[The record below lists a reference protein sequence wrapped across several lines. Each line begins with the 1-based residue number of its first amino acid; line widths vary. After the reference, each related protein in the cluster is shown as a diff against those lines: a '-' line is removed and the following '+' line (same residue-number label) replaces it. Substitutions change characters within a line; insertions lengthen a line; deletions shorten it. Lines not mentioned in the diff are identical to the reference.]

1 MGMKV
6 HPYELTSQG
15 FMMED
20 TRIRMDLI
28 KTGIGLTKT
37 IKNMARFR
45 EILGVFSK
53 HGFGKVITRSG
64 LGASADFTP
73 DAGAEANEVPESPES
88 EIQESEWWGRLG
100 QRLRMSFEELGPS
113 FVKIGQLLA
122 TREDLFDPALIREL
136 KKLQDQVK
144 TIPFADARGLV
155 QESLGRPI
163 NEVFSSIT
171 ETPIGTASIGVVYR
185 GQLVSGQQVVIK
197 VRRPGIDKTL
207 RTDFEIVS
215 FMITQVERASEGVKI
230 LGASQAVS
238 DFFRAT
244 MSELNFLVEAQNCER
259 LTKNLARIDTQGD
272 FVLPRIF
279 REFSSSSVLVME
291 FLDGRPFNQYKS
303 LAELGP
309 GTVEKLDRS
318 VELFAHTL
326 LSDGF
331 FHADL
336 HGGNFF
342 ILKDGRIG
350 LIDFGLMGT
359 LSKKNRGSLIA
370 ILYALVT
377 HNYENLVYEFLEVA
391 TYEGVPDHEE
401 LTRDIQDNLSPF
413 IGLSVRETNVT
424 ELVRAIIKTL
434 TKHRLYLPREW
445 FIIFRALMTLDGVG
459 KSVGL
464 DLNIFKILEKDL
476 PKLIGEVFSVESA
489 KEEGMWVAKDLLTSM
504 RILPKHLKWFL
515 KESARRGYALELKVQ
530 GADEHVRSLSR
541 SLYFLGL
548 SMLSGTLIMAGMLPL
563 IGKAPESLKAVPTIT
578 WILWGLAA
586 LMLVRSLILKK
597 Y

>member
-1 MGMKV
+1 MN
-6 HPYELTSQG
+6 
-15 FMMED
+15 
-20 TRIRMDLI
+20 LI
-28 KTGIGLTKT
+28 KTSIGLSKT
-37 IKNMARFR
+37 IKNMSRFR
-45 EILGVFSK
+45 EILAVFSK
-53 HGFGKVITRSG
+53 NGFGKLITRSG
-64 LGASADFTP
+64 LGASADF
-73 DAGAEANEVPESPES
+73 NPES
-88 EIQESEWWGRLG
+88 ENDVGEVIEASESEQESEWWGRVG
-100 QRLRMSFEELGPS
+100 QRLRVSFEELGPS

-136 KKLQDQVK
+136 KKLQDQVRP
-144 TIPFADARGLV
+144 IPFSEAKVLIQD
-155 QESLGRPI
+155 SLGRPI
-163 NEVFSSIT
+163 HEVFASID

-185 GQLVSGQQVVIK
+185 GQLLSGERVVVK
-197 VRRPGIDKTL
+197 VRRPGIEKVL

-215 FMITQVERASEGVKI
+215 FMVTQVERVSEDVKI
-230 LGASQAVS
+230 LGASQVVN

-259 LTKNLARIDTQGD
+259 LTQNLARIDTQGD
-272 FVLPRIF
+272 FVLPKIWRDL
-279 REFSSSSVLVME
+279 SSSSVLVMQY
-291 FLDGRPFNQYKS
+291 LDGKPFNQFRS
-303 LAELGP
+303 LSELGP
-309 GTVEKLDRS
+309 NTVEKLERS
-318 VELFAHTL
+318 VDLFAHTL
-326 LSDGF
+326 LADGF

-359 LSKKNRGSLIA
+359 LSKKNRANLVA
-370 ILYALVT
+370 ILYAVVT

-391 TYEGVPDHEE
+391 NYEGVPDHEE
-401 LTRDIQDNLSPF
+401 LTRDIKDNLSPF
-413 IGLSVRETNVT
+413 VGLSVRETNVT

-434 TKHRLYLPREW
+434 SKHRLYLPREW

-476 PKLIGEVFSVESA
+476 PKLIGEVFSPDNA
-489 KEEGMWVAKDLLTSM
+489 KEEAMWVGKDLLTSM

-515 KESARRGYALELKVQ
+515 KESARRGYALELKIQ
-530 GADEHVRSLSR
+530 GADDYVRSLSR

-548 SMLSGTLIMAGMLPL
+548 SFLSGILIIAGMLP
-563 IGKAPESLKAVPTIT
+563 IWGRTPESLAEVPTLS
-578 WILWGLAA
+578 WILWGLSAVT
-586 LMLVRSLILKK
+586 LVRSFVLKK